1 MMALSGLNLDTSSEV
16 ERRLIDGW
24 RRMSPSEK
32 LDIACRMSTTV
43 RELALA
49 GVRQRH
55 PAASPREQF
64 LRLAVIVLGGDLAQ
78 RVYPDVET
86 LDRA

>member
-1 MMALSGLNLDTSSEV
+1 MMAPVSLNLDTSPEV
-16 ERRLIDGW
+16 ERRLIEGW

-32 LDIACRMSTTV
+32 LNITCRMSTTV
-43 RELALA
+43 LELALA

-64 LRLAVIVLGGDLAQ
+64 LRLAVIVLGDDLAQ
-78 RVYPDVET
+78 RVYPDIEA
-86 LDRA
+86 LDRS